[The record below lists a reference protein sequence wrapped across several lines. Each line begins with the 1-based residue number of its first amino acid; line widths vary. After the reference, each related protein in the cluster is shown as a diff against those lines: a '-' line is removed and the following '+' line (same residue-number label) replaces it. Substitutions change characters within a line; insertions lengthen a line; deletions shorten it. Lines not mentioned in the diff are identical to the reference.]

1 MLVLEVSLPLSNFKE
16 GAGRPSTWVFPF
28 LKGKIEAWKFFRVL
42 PSPGELLLAQEG
54 SDQTLAPQGC
64 SQEREVTSPSFPR
77 SQGQVCLPWAATPV
91 WFSLL
96 QEGAALCAE

>member
-16 GAGRPSTWVFPF
+16 GAGRPLTWVFPF

-54 SDQTLAPQGC
+54 SD
-64 SQEREVTSPSFPR
+64 
-77 SQGQVCLPWAATPV
+77 
-91 WFSLL
+91 
-96 QEGAALCAE
+96 